1 MGVGEAGEA
10 SHNGANGGGLG
21 RRAISYD
28 KFATMM
34 QSSFRRRFDAGETI
48 FRRGDKARDIAEISR
63 RDISRRD
70 RAPIC
75 FEFRLVRTHNIVQV
89 SGFYIIMEGEC
100 VVEQPPRGNSSVS
113 EVHRDKSPR

>member
-1 MGVGEAGEA
+1 MGVGEAAGEA

-48 FRRGDKARDIAEISR
+48 FRRGDKARDIAEISPR
-63 RDISRRD
+63 
-70 RAPIC
+70 
-75 FEFRLVRTHNIVQV
+75 
-89 SGFYIIMEGEC
+89 YI
-100 VVEQPPRGNSSVS
+100 
-113 EVHRDKSPR
+113 SPRSRAHMLRNSTRPHT